1 MLKKPPHPTTWLAI
15 ASSLALSLTFSAAQA
30 ADRYKV
36 AFLASSSQ
44 NGYNQAIFDGIK
56 KEAAKLGNVDVEIF
70 DGEFNATKQYTQVED
85 LVASKKFNA
94 LIIVPND
101 TVGIAN
107 AVADA
112 IASGLKV
119 ATALF
124 PIGPKLDTL
133 EPQVPGL
140 SATVA
145 YNPAVGAKAAAD
157 GVVKYCTGKDPC
169 NTAIIIG
176 QKIYPFDNL
185 RYNTYLETFK
195 SHPNIK
201 IVATVEGNYDPNK
214 SMAGMQD
221 VLQAHKD
228 INVVLSNAD
237 QHLVGAEIALNDA
250 GLDLHKLYL
259 SGGGASQIAIEAIRA
274 GKWSATVADYPVSM
288 GEAALEQ
295 IVNALQ
301 GKPVTKAIDAAT
313 ILPLPQLID
322 KATLDAHPDFKGQWP
337 G

>member
-1 MLKKPPHPTTWLAI
+1 MSKTPNCRFRSLAI
-15 ASSLALSLTFSAAQA
+15 AAGLAISAPLPAAHA
-30 ADRYKV
+30 ADRFNV

-70 DGEFNATKQYTQVED
+70 DGEFNATKQFTQVED
-85 LVASKKFNA
+85 LVASNKFKA

-112 IASGLKV
+112 TKAGLKV
-119 ATALF
+119 VTVLF

-140 SATVA
+140 SSTVA

-157 GVVKYCTGKDPC
+157 GVVKYCADKNPC

-195 SHPNIK
+195 SHPNVK

-237 QHLVGAEIALNDA
+237 QHLVGAEIAINDA

-259 SGGGASQIAIEAIRA
+259 SGGGASQIGIEAIRS
-274 GKWSATVADYPVSM
+274 GHWSATVADYPVSM
-288 GEAALEQ
+288 GEAAIEQ
-295 IVNALQ
+295 AVNALE
-301 GKPVTKAIDAAT
+301 GKPVKQVIDAAT

-322 KATLDAHPDFKGQWP
+322 KATLDAHPNFKGEWP

>member
-1 MLKKPPHPTTWLAI
+1 MTKQQVSLRAAAI
-15 ASSLALSLTFSAAQA
+15 ASGVAVALTLSAGAALAQNH
-30 ADRYKV
+30 KV

-56 KEAAKLGNVDVEIF
+56 KKAAELGNIDVEIF
-70 DGEFNATKQYTQVED
+70 DGEFNATKQYAQVED

-94 LIIVPND
+94 FIIVPND

-107 AVADA
+107 AVGDA
-112 IASGLKV
+112 TAAGIKV

-145 YNPAVGAKAAAD
+145 YNPAVGAKAGAD
-157 GVVKYCTGKDPC
+157 GVIKFCEGKDPC
-169 NTAIIIG
+169 NTVIIIG

-185 RYNTYLETFK
+185 RYQTYLDTLK

-201 IVATVEGNYDPNK
+201 IVATVEGNYDPNA
-214 SMAGMQD
+214 SMTGMQD
-221 VLQAHKD
+221 VLQANKQID
-228 INVVLSNAD
+228 AILSNAD
-237 QHLVGAEIALNDA
+237 QHVVGAEIAINDA
-250 GLDLHKLYL
+250 GLDLQKMYL
-259 SGGGASQIAIEAIRA
+259 SGGGASQIAVESIRA
-274 GKWSATVADYPVSM
+274 GKWDATVADYPVSM
-288 GEAALEQ
+288 GYAALEQ
-295 IVNALQ
+295 IVNALD
-301 GKPVTKAIDAAT
+301 GKPVTAAIDAAT

-322 KATLDAHPDFKGQWP
+322 KATLDANPDFKGEWP